1 MQELSRLRQLT
12 HDDPAASR
20 EVDALVKEMQQLE
33 PGRFPGNSQMLE
45 QLHQQV
51 LSDVDK
57 LELELRRNANDP
69 ALAQIRTSKTATVP
83 QGYGDA
89 VAEYYRRL
97 GKSQ

>member
-12 HDDPAASR
+12 HGDPAASR
-20 EVDALVKEMQQLE
+20 EVDTLVKEMQQLA
-33 PGRFPGNSQMLE
+33 PGRFPGNPEMVE

-51 LSDVDK
+51 LNDVDK
-57 LELELRRNANDP
+57 LELELRRNTNDP
-69 ALAQIRTSKTATVP
+69 ALAQIRTTKNATIP

-97 GKSQ
+97 GKGQ